1 MDMGRRLELAA
12 ATSASGRGNMP
23 PATRAVP
30 LRRASRGLILA
41 APLLAATALVLGG
54 CSTGSAPDGSA
65 STTASASPSPSS
77 SSSATRPSS
86 ARGTTLAAEDLRF
99 LITCSHVDN
108 APDISRYSL
117 EEVWASTNYVRIKEC
132 TIAYQGSRPYEPQG
146 DETAVVD
153 TALHRQATGD
163 AALDAV
169 LEAMRLCTR
178 ISDETGPEG
187 FAAASRDMLRAA
199 ATLCPDAPQG
209 KIIQAWAS
217 GERFGDGTHAV
228 GPEIAAGD
236 YAAVNPAEPCRW
248 AVTSGTGAQVTSGGA
263 AEASTV
269 TLDRGSSFSSDNCG
283 IWRKM

>member
-1 MDMGRRLELAA
+1 
-12 ATSASGRGNMP
+12 MP
-23 PATRAVP
+23 PATPAVP
-30 LRRASRGLILA
+30 RHRASRGHILAA
-41 APLLAATALVLGG
+41 APLLAAIALVLGG
-54 CSTGSAPDGSA
+54 CSSGSAPGGAA
-65 STTASASPSPSS
+65 STTSSASPSS
-77 SSSATRPSS
+77 SSSASATRPSS

-132 TIAYQGSRPYEPQG
+132 TVAYQGSRPYEPQG

-153 TALHRQATGD
+153 TALHGQATGD

-178 ISDETGPEG
+178 IPDETGPEG

-209 KIIQAWAS
+209 KIIHAWAS
-217 GERFGDGTHAV
+217 GERFGDGAHTV

-236 YAAVNPAEPCRW
+236 YAAVNPAESCRW
-248 AVTSGTGAQVTSGGA
+248 AVTSGAGAQVASGGA